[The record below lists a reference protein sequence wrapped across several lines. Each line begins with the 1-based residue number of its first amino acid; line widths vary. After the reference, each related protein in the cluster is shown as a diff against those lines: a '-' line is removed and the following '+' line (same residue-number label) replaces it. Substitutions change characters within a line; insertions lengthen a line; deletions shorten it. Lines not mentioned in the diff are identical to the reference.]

1 MPSAGRIL
9 VVDDDDTIRELISI
23 ALGDEGYEVM
33 TAIHG
38 REALERTVSW
48 SPDVILL
55 DMRMPVMD
63 GWEFTRPGAARPYRR
78 ADGRPRRQLF
88 RTPARCGCCLGQAFR
103 AKQSP
108 RPGLAAG
115 LRPPTEL
122 TAIATVQSGA
132 ETPGFSASKPDLLPV
147 KCLPG
152 GKTGFLATLLNSYRL
167 SGV

>member
-63 GWEFTRPGAARPYRR
+63 GWEFTRAYR
-78 ADGRPRRQLF
+78 Q
-88 RTPARCGCCLGQAFR
+88 GQGPHA
-103 AKQSP
+103 P
-108 RPGLAAG
+108 IVV
-115 LRPPTEL
+115 L
-122 TAIATVQSGA
+122 TAGRDANCSALQLDADAALAKPFELSSLLDLVSRLACVPLQS
-132 ETPGFSASKPDLLPV
+132 
-147 KCLPG
+147 
-152 GKTGFLATLLNSYRL
+152 
-167 SGV
+167 